1 MTIESSKK
9 GKAIEEYLSG
19 VNMDPWYYIYENY
32 IQKESKEKLNHT
44 EKDQKPGE

>member
-9 GKAIEEYLSG
+9 GKAIEDYLAG

-32 IQKESKEKLNHT
+32 IQNNSKEKLNQAKK
-44 EKDQKPGE
+44 EQDSID